1 MLNSVLT
8 WCFIIKVYIFLSIGK
23 GSIEF
28 VSEDVWKTVG
38 RSPKDITASDSTV
51 FKLVHPSDAPRLR
64 TLFLNPNP
72 QPESASKQF
81 TCRFRSGE
89 SGESLLGFR
98 FKKNAI
104 WHKKLCWTQ
113 YSEHNETCNSTS
125 WSQHTFKQERNLRHT
140 QPRHMTQVPNPLM
153 KHPSKLEALIVLFS
167 L

>member
-1 MLNSVLT
+1 MLNAVIHDVLLLK
-8 WCFIIKVYIFLSIGK
+8 CSIFLSIGK

-89 SGESLLGFR
+89 SGESKVFVFL
-98 FKKNAI
+98 KIAI
-104 WHKKLCWTQ
+104 WHKHLC
-113 YSEHNETCNSTS
+113 
-125 WSQHTFKQERNLRHT
+125 
-140 QPRHMTQVPNPLM
+140 
-153 KHPSKLEALIVLFS
+153 
-167 L
+167 